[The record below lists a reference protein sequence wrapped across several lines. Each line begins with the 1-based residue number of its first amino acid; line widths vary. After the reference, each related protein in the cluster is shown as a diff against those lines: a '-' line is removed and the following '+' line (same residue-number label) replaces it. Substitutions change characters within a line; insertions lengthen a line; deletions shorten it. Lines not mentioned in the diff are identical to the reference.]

1 MSYKRLSEIEAVP
14 VVRASTSFEE
24 LDFIYGYSEY
34 QGQWMWG
41 MPKGKISLWAGT
53 SGIGKSRLAIDVAKN
68 CSLRGEVLY
77 FQTESSLEDFAGW
90 TKDSSLYPN
99 LYCSSDNKIDDI
111 TKTILQVKPKL
122 VIIDSVN
129 EVAEFVN
136 GNKQEARRIIH
147 GLEPETLQDSP
158 WVIFHNGLKHAADFV
173 GCHIILLGQLN
184 QDGTIKGGT
193 SLPHLVDI
201 HFELKPYSGC
211 KNIFAVSV
219 GIKHRYGR
227 RDDSIYGAWQHK
239 EDGVKC
245 VTDNRLSDEKWCES
259 NGLQYMNRGERMSY
273 LLHQDEEYVAL
284 CNNVGQNEYVAPKEN
299 KFKSF
304 VRYLFTPQ
312 E

>member
-1 MSYKRLSEIEAVP
+1 MSYKRLSEIEALP
-14 VVRASTSFEE
+14 VLRASTSFDE

-53 SGIGKSRLAIDVAKN
+53 SGIGKSRLAIDVAKK
-68 CSLRGEVLY
+68 CSLRGTVLY

-111 TKTILQVKPKL
+111 TKTIFQVKPKL
-122 VIIDSVN
+122 VIIDSAN
-129 EVAEFVN
+129 EIAEFVN

-147 GLEPETLQDSP
+147 GLDMEIVEEDGHLPKVVSH
-158 WVIFHNGLKHAADFV
+158 FGLKEAADFV

-184 QDGTIKGGT
+184 QDGSIKGGT
-193 SLPHLVDI
+193 SLPHLVYI

-211 KNIFAVSV
+211 TSIFAVSV

-227 RDDSIYGAWQHK
+227 RDNRIYGAWQHK

-245 VTDNRLSDEKWCES
+245 VTENRLGDDKWCES
-259 NGLQYMNRGERMSY
+259 HDLQAMNIGERIHASLMA
-273 LLHQDEEYVAL
+273 DEEYTSITP
-284 CNNVGQNEYVAPKEN
+284 NQEHVAPKDN